1 MLCLSLALSE
11 TVTCSI
17 LGHLV
22 PVSNNQKKRIVTVQ
36 SGFQFGLEFVQ
47 SPLNFLA
54 KGAETEVDKT
64 PRCGTQ
70 IYYGNSAICK
80 KKKQERCVRTLSRFK
95 LPICT

>member
-1 MLCLSLALSE
+1 M
-11 TVTCSI
+11 
-17 LGHLV
+17 
-22 PVSNNQKKRIVTVQ
+22 Q

-80 KKKQERCVRTLSRFK
+80 KETGKMCEDPLQIQIPHLYLSQTLRQLLLSKDRLSHDVVK
-95 LPICT
+95 GQLYVPQ